1 MGLGQYHHGRAG
13 HWAFENMNQ
22 KRLLSG
28 KRFLI
33 YESLRLLIMGEQ

>member
-1 MGLGQYHHGRAG
+1 
-13 HWAFENMNQ
+13 MNQ

-33 YESLRLLIMGEQ
+33 YESLRLSQNKTRLGDQAGLFIP